1 MISYQ
6 YVSNET
12 IGLEDFTVFKLKFD
26 SELKVFE
33 VRRVVTVRQK
43 NCVIGFRVKQR
54 NFVFL
59 LFFQSTDASTGV
71 RKAKSRHDMDTAGV
85 RVEIISLCMFTELL
99 RFDTVT

>member
-6 YVSNET
+6 YLSNET

-43 NCVIGFRVKQR
+43 NCVIKPTT
-54 NFVFL
+54 VFKDGKE
-59 LFFQSTDASTGV
+59 STIYVYVSNG
-71 RKAKSRHDMDTAGV
+71 
-85 RVEIISLCMFTELL
+85 ISLLIL
-99 RFDTVT
+99 